1 MAAAQCSPLALEAG
15 LLALEALLPGMQ
27 PNLDALP
34 AAQWALL
41 VLDVPGVA
49 QRVIAL
55 KSGWPGLDLSR
66 FLTQYPRA
74 LTLSC
79 DQILQDAAQVRE
91 LLRSATNPDA
101 ILQEVPVLMVPMT
114 CASVLASIVKWY
126 PKAED
131 PVAVLEKD
139 PDLVRRAQEWG
150 AIFDP
155 PIKGKDGKW
164 VIANRDMGKR
174 TEWQL
179 WIDKRAGK
187 ELP

>member
-1 MAAAQCSPLALEAG
+1 VLPPGPGGGAAGAGGPAARHAAQPGRPACCPVGPAG
-15 LLALEALLPGMQ
+15 AGRAPSG
-27 PNLDALP
+27 P
-34 AAQWALL
+34 ARDCTQ
-41 VLDVPGVA
+41 
-49 QRVIAL
+49 
-55 KSGWPGLDLSR
+55 GWPGLDLSR